1 MNPSISF
8 ENKGIRLRALEP
20 VDIDLLYSWEND
32 PNIWKL
38 SNTLTPFSRY
48 SIEQFVKNAQADI
61 YQSRQVRWMIDL
73 TSKDKT
79 ETIGTIDLF
88 EFDPLHRRA
97 GIGILIQDSN
107 NREKGYANSALEVI
121 VEYSFRILELHQLYC
136 NISEK
141 NISSLALFRKQGF
154 KVVGE
159 KKEWIYENEEWQSE
173 FLLQLLRNDYLLMI
187 ND

>member
-1 MNPSISF
+1 MNLSISF
-8 ENKGIRLRALEP
+8 EKKGIRLRALEP
-20 VDIDLLYSWEND
+20 EDIDLLYSWEND
-32 PNIWKL
+32 PDIWKL
-38 SNTLTPFSRY
+38 SNTLIPFSRHA
-48 SIEQFVKNAQADI
+48 IEQFVKNAQADI

-73 TSKDKT
+73 LSKNRT

-88 EFDPLHRRA
+88 DFDPLNRRA
-97 GIGILIQDSN
+97 GVGILIKDSL
-107 NREKGYANSALEVI
+107 NRERGYASSSLEI
-121 VEYSFRILELHQLYC
+121 LFDYSFRILELHQLYC

-141 NISSLALFRKQGF
+141 NISSLALFKKRGF

-173 FLLQLLRNDYLLMI
+173 FLLQLIRNDYLLMI

>member
-1 MNPSISF
+1 MNPSITF
-8 ENKGIRLRALEP
+8 EKKEIRLRALEP
-20 VDIDLLYSWEND
+20 EDVDLLYSWEND

-38 SNTLTPFSRY
+38 SNTLTPFSRHI
-48 SIEQFVKNAQADI
+48 IEQFVKNAQTDI

-73 TSKDKT
+73 ISKNRP

-88 EFDPLHRRA
+88 DFDPLHRRA
-97 GIGILIQDSN
+97 GIGILIKDSS
-107 NREKGYANSALEVI
+107 NREKGYANSALEVLI
-121 VEYSFRILELHQLYC
+121 DYSFRILELHQLYC

-141 NISSLALFRKQGF
+141 NISSLTLFKKQGF

-173 FLLQLLRNDYLLMI
+173 FLLQLIRNDYLLMI

>member
-1 MNPSISF
+1 MNPSITF
-8 ENKGIRLRALEP
+8 EKKEIRLRALEP
-20 VDIDLLYSWEND
+20 EDVDLLYSWEND

-38 SNTLTPFSRY
+38 SNTLTPFSRHI
-48 SIEQFVKNAQADI
+48 IEQFVKNAQTDI

-73 TSKDKT
+73 ISKNRP

-88 EFDPLHRRA
+88 DFDPLHRRA
-97 GIGILIQDSN
+97 GIGILIKDSS
-107 NREKGYANSALEVI
+107 NREKGYAKSALEVLI
-121 VEYSFRILELHQLYC
+121 DYSFKILELHQLYC

-141 NISSLALFRKQGF
+141 NISSLALFKKQGF

-173 FLLQLLRNDYLLMI
+173 FLLQLLRREKK
-187 ND
+187 